1 MKVAL
6 KELLLK
12 LLGDRIEHKVVEI
25 TATAT
30 SGMHSWTVPIGL
42 PSTAKILSI
51 TIMRLPNP
59 NWIYADIANY
69 DTNNVVISY
78 NNTYSGN
85 ITETLQLSILYRL

>member
-12 LLGDRIEHKVVEI
+12 LLGDRIYQKTVSLP
-25 TATAT
+25 ALAR
-30 SGMHSWTVPIGL
+30 SGKDSWTIPINL
-42 PSTAKILSI
+42 PSTATILSI

-59 NWIYADIANY
+59 NWIYADINHY
-69 DTNNVVISY
+69 DTNNVVIRY

-85 ITETLQLSILYRL
+85 ITETLELSILYRL